1 MASIHKDPRGK
12 SPYWYC
18 AYVLPNGQRAF
29 RSTKQTDRKEALKE
43 CLNLEQAADKARA
56 GELVESQARKI
67 LDDILES
74 IGEGPI
80 RTKTVSK
87 FFLNWLEGK
96 QLAKKD
102 TTAKRYKKAVDEFL
116 ASLGDRSNK
125 SIGSIGPADIEHF
138 RDVRTNQGVS
148 AATVKLDLKLV
159 RSVFN
164 TARRQA
170 LILHN
175 PAEAVDLP
183 SVKNHGRDT
192 FTPGEVHSLVSIA
205 SQDWKTAILVGY
217 YVGGRLGDVVS
228 LSWEGVDLAEGVIFY
243 NQGKTGSRVEVPIH
257 SELEKHL
264 RHLRSKVAG
273 DKPSGF
279 LCPKLGQVKVSG
291 RRGLSRQFAELM
303 AKASIDQRQI
313 QLSKNRKFSQLSFH
327 SLRHSFSS
335 ALANAGVSAD
345 VRMKLTG
352 HKSIDVHQRYTH
364 MQLEPLKKAIAALPG
379 LRGEAE

>member
-29 RSTKQTDRKEALKE
+29 RSTKQTERKEALKE
-43 CLNLEQAADKARA
+43 CLKLEDAADKARA
-56 GELVESQARKI
+56 GQLVESQARKI

-74 IGEGPI
+74 VGEGPI
-80 RTKTVSK
+80 RQKAIAE
-87 FFLNWLEGK
+87 FFLHWLSGK
-96 QLAKKD
+96 ELAKKPS
-102 TTAKRYKKAVDEFL
+102 TYSRYKKAITEFL
-116 ASLGDRSNK
+116 ESLGDRADK
-125 SIGSIGPADIEHF
+125 SLAALGPGDIETF
-138 RDVRTNQGVS
+138 RDERTKQGVS
-148 AATVKLDLKLV
+148 SATVRLDLKLV
-159 RSVFN
+159 RSVLS
-164 TARRQA
+164 TARRQG
-170 LILHN
+170 LVLHN

-183 SVKNHGRDT
+183 IVKSQGRDV
-192 FTPGEVHSLVSIA
+192 FTPQDVGALLAVA
-205 SQDWKTAILVGY
+205 SPDWKTAVLLGY
-217 YVGGRLGDVVS
+217 YVGARLGDVVS
-228 LSWEGVDLAEGVIFY
+228 LTWASVDLAEGVLFY

-264 RHLRSKVAG
+264 LQIAG
-273 DKPSGF
+273 DNPSGF
-279 LCPKLGQVKVSG
+279 LCPSLGQVRISG
-291 RRGLSRQFAELM
+291 RSGLSKLFAGLM
-303 AKASIDQRQI
+303 AKAGLDQRQI

-379 LRGEAE
+379 LTGETK